1 MEFLVEH
8 FIEIIFGLISAG
20 SLGFCKYLTG
30 QIKEY
35 KKLLELRENENINK
49 AIDRKILP
57 VKTELEKKIDLVLDK
72 VEELKFSTQEMI
84 DSVETDLCRAIEEEH
99 FHNEQ
104 LIRSWRFRIVQLCEL
119 YLEQGFMTKSQ
130 FTQLSEMYSIYHS
143 LGGNGQVT
151 DYYEKAKAL
160 RIEHEEKK

>member
-35 KKLLELRENENINK
+35 KRLLELRESENINK
-49 AIDRKILP
+49 AIDLKIAP

-72 VEELKFSTQEMI
+72 VEELKFSTEEMI
-84 DSVETDLCRAIEEEH
+84 NAVEMDLNRAVEEEH

-104 LIRSWRFRIVQLCEL
+104 LIRAWRFRIVQLCEL

-130 FTQLSEMYSIYHS
+130 FTQLSEMYSIYHT

-160 RIEHEEKK
+160 KIVHEEK

>member
-20 SLGFCKYLTG
+20 SLGFCKYLIG

-104 LIRSWRFRIVQLCEL
+104 IIRSWR
-119 YLEQGFMTKSQ
+119 
-130 FTQLSEMYSIYHS
+130 
-143 LGGNGQVT
+143 
-151 DYYEKAKAL
+151 
-160 RIEHEEKK
+160 